1 MVNDKFYSIE
11 FAEPERYSVFDSTG
25 FSDNFISKDTVF
37 VDLSKQNIKESSIV
51 VKDAGGNII
60 DNSKYLVK
68 ADQGKIRGN
77 NSGDLPIGEAFTVEY
92 RFYPVYNSILVD
104 SSDANPVFDGMRL
117 FVKNTPL
124 DLSYTR
130 SGWDETVNTNIE
142 SSVLYSKLSSDYV
155 GTPHIQYRAD
165 WEIQWLGIDTLA
177 DGSWKNV
184 GDTATGYSSAGFCST
199 CCTI

>member
-1 MVNDKFYSIE
+1 MII
-11 FAEPERYSVFDSTG
+11 
-25 FSDNFISKDTVF
+25 FISKDTVF

-104 SSDANPVFDGMRL
+104 SFWCKSCIWWNAIVR
-117 FVKNTPL
+117 
-124 DLSYTR
+124 
-130 SGWDETVNTNIE
+130 
-142 SSVLYSKLSSDYV
+142 
-155 GTPHIQYRAD
+155 
-165 WEIQWLGIDTLA
+165 
-177 DGSWKNV
+177 
-184 GDTATGYSSAGFCST
+184 
-199 CCTI
+199 